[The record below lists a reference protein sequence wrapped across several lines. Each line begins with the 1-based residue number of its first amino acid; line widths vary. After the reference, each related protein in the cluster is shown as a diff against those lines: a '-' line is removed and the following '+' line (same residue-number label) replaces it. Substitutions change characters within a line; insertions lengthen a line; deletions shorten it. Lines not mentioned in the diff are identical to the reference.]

1 MSRINIAT
9 YNIWKDD
16 GDFPNRI
23 YNLSNKLKNN
33 KFDIICLQEDYNSKD
48 FSSSRFLNIELDFN
62 YISTST
68 RTKIRNG
75 KNSSSNLTILSKYDT
90 KLLQEI
96 YFDKDGPQERAFQ
109 IIEVN
114 IKNKKV
120 LVVNT
125 HLSHI
130 NSKTRYNQMQLILTH
145 LRNYNEYDITFLC
158 GDFNAQPNSK
168 EIKLIREMGFK
179 DKNIQQSHEHGI
191 IIDYIFYKTK
201 NTPQSIKSKII
212 LKEYSDHY
220 CLINSFRI

>member
-16 GDFPNRI
+16 GDFPKRI
-23 YNLSNKLKNN
+23 YDLSNELKDN
-33 KFDIICLQEDYNSKD
+33 KFDIICLQEDYNSES
-48 FSSSRFLNIELDFN
+48 FSSGKFLNIELDFN

-68 RTKIRNG
+68 RVKIRNG
-75 KNSSSNLTILSKYDT
+75 KNSSSNLTVLSKYET

-96 YFDKDGPQERAFQ
+96 YFDKDGPEERAFQ
-109 IIEVN
+109 IIE
-114 IKNKKV
+114 IEIKKNKV
-120 LVVNT
+120 LLINT
-125 HLSHI
+125 HLCHI
-130 NSKTRYNQMQLILTH
+130 SSQTRYQQMQLILNH
-145 LRNYNEYDITFLC
+145 LRNYNNYDITFLC

-179 DKNIQQSHEHGI
+179 DKNIQQSHENGI

-201 NTPQSIKSKII
+201 NIPLSIKSKII